1 MFSILLFLASIFV
14 ASELKGAV
22 TAVTGCTCRCGLLM
36 AKLSLLDLALDPEL
50 AGYFSVTI
58 TLCPTS
64 VGMYAVNSLHFFYI
78 HY

>member
-1 MFSILLFLASIFV
+1 MFSILLFHTLPQFFV
-14 ASELKGAV
+14 TSELKG
-22 TAVTGCTCRCGLLM
+22 AVTGCTCRCGLLM

-50 AGYFSVTI
+50 VGYFSVTF

-64 VGMYAVNSLHFFYI
+64 IGMYAMKSLHFFYI